1 MELDGATRT
10 ASPPSP
16 SGEHDDDDGF
26 YWNLGFVEPIRSP
39 TSLLRHRFPSKVGGR
54 PAWLDPVHIP
64 TSALL
69 CPTTQ
74 HTLQFLLQ
82 LYAPL
87 EDAPHAFHRTVYVFI
102 SPRGA
107 QLHQPGHV
115 VALRTQLPR
124 ANSLYPPHPPTEPL
138 PPPLTAELHDAA
150 LRCDPWQ
157 AVHYEQHPPGE
168 RGGAPAMPAPTKVV
182 TLLPER
188 MLDVREEILEDEEQE
203 GHVDDNDHA
212 MVEDDVEDEDGV
224 SAAAMDSVEAN
235 LSPEQRHFAEFAT
248 RVAPDPDQVVRYCF
262 QRGAGPLTPHLHPP
276 PPLSIPPCSSCQGP
290 RRFEFQVMPQLI
302 SVLGMDATDPDA
314 PDFGT
319 VAVYSCEASCSVDGY
334 VQEWVWV
341 QPPDQEQAA
350 VEQPRMRS

>member
-1 MELDGATRT
+1 MELDGATCR

-16 SGEHDDDDGF
+16 SDDEDEL
-26 YWNLGFVEPIRSP
+26 YWNLGFVEPVTDSS
-39 TSLLRHRFPSKVGGR
+39 TLLRHRFPSKVGGR

-87 EDAPHAFHRTVYVFI
+87 EDTPHAFHRTVYLFI
-102 SPRGA
+102 SPRGG
-107 QLHQPGHV
+107 QLDHPGHA

-124 ANSLYPPHPPTEPL
+124 DNVWYPPHPPSERL
-138 PPPLTAELHDAA
+138 PPSLDAALHDAA

-157 AVHYEQHPPGE
+157 AVHHERPQAAPPNV
-168 RGGAPAMPAPTKVV
+168 PAPTKVL

-188 MLDVREEILEDEEQE
+188 MLDVREEVLDDEEEEQHAFME
-203 GHVDDNDHA
+203 GVADGDDDN
-212 MVEDDVEDEDGV
+212 EDGV
-224 SAAAMDSVEAN
+224 SAAAMDSVEVM

-262 QRGAGPLTPHLHPP
+262 QPGAAPLTPLLQPP
-276 PPLSIPPCSSCQGP
+276 PPTTIPPCSSCGAP

-302 SVLGMDATDPDA
+302 SVLGIDASDPNA
-314 PDFGT
+314 LDFGT
-319 VAVYSCEASCSVDGY
+319 IAVYSCQASCTGTGY

-341 QPPDQEQAA
+341 QPPDQGP
-350 VEQPRMRS
+350 VEQPYVRT